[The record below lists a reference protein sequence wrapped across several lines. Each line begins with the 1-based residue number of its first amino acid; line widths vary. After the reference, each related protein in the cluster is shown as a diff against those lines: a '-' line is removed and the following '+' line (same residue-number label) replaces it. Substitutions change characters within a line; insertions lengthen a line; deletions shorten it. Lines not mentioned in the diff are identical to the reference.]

1 MKTVTTGML
10 KRAINDLK
18 KLLAERG
25 VKGCDVYRIQGEW
38 KIRCFAISQ
47 RDMRMI
53 PKSYMGFPVIAEF
66 NVLRSNTTP
75 DSDLAAGHDS
85 RVTINGDPNQAD
97 HQPARTRKKPCES

>member
-1 MKTVTTGML
+1 MKSVTIGML

-18 KLLAERG
+18 KLLIERG

-47 RDMRMI
+47 RDMRVI

-66 NVLRSNTTP
+66 NILRSNATP
-75 DSDLAAGHDS
+75 DTDLAAGHDS
-85 RVTINGDPNQAD
+85 RVIISEPTPAGD
-97 HQPARTRKKPCES
+97 HQPDRTRKKP